1 MKIKKEKDIN
11 NGGIISVNPDYD
23 SILSKQTYLFIIE
36 ICGIINY
43 ISIFVLEYIPDGW
56 EVSRDNVELL
66 QELGQGSFGMVYEG
80 IVHNVVPNEPKAKCA
95 VKTVNEKASI
105 GERIQFLNEAS
116 VMKYN
121 CSLKKNIF

>member
-1 MKIKKEKDIN
+1 
-11 NGGIISVNPDYD
+11 
-23 SILSKQTYLFIIE
+23 
-36 ICGIINY
+36 
-43 ISIFVLEYIPDGW
+43 
-56 EVSRDNVELL
+56 
-66 QELGQGSFGMVYEG
+66 MVYEG

-121 CSLKKNIF
+121 YSF